1 MRKNFGADLK
11 IIVVGNAGTGKTSFV
26 NRWTKNVFNET
37 YKATIVSEFG
47 YKILNINDV
56 IYRIQLWDLAGQD
69 KNTCITKIF
78 CKDAHGVL
86 IIADCTDKNSLLETA
101 KWKASIDENS
111 KFMDGTE
118 LPSILIENKCDLLS
132 EDGTNSI
139 EELKEYAKKN
149 KFISS
154 FRTSAKENINVK
166 ESIEYLINEIIKKMN
181 NISPDYMRLLSETK
195 TNDSIKLD
203 NKNKK
208 EKPVKKE
215 CC

>member
-26 NRWTKNVFNET
+26 NRWTKNVFNER

-86 IIADCTDKNSLLETA
+86 IVSDCTDKNSLLETS

-111 KFMDGTE
+111 KFMDGSE
-118 LPSILIENKCDLLS
+118 LPSVLIENKCDLLS
-132 EDGTNSI
+132 EKEITS
-139 EELKEYAKKN
+139 EEALKEFAKNN
-149 KFISS
+149 KFINC
-154 FRTSAKENINVK
+154 FRTSAKDNLNIK
-166 ESIEYLINEIIKKMN
+166 ESIEFLINQIIKRMDS
-181 NISPDYMRLLSETK
+181 ISPDAMKELTETK
-195 TNDSIKLD
+195 TNDSIKLEK
-203 NKNKK
+203 KNKHV
-208 EKPVKKE
+208 KPDKKD